1 MLDTILLSTF
11 NELLEYCLINN
22 YMKYIKNLL
31 TILNQLKV
39 YHWQTTSY
47 AQHKALGKAYNALN
61 VLIDNFIEVYMGKY
75 GRIEAKGGSTTVD
88 LFNTDQ
94 LPIDGFVNN
103 AVEYIVALEIPDKNA
118 DTDLMNIRDEMLAEL
133 NKLKYLL
140 TLE

>member
-1 MLDTILLSTF
+1 MLDVTRLKTF
-11 NELLEYCLINN
+11 NEHLKFCSVNN
-22 YMKYIKNLL
+22 NMKYIKNLL

-47 AQHKALGKAYNALN
+47 AQHKALGKAYDNLSE
-61 VLIDNFIEVYMGKY
+61 LIDQFIEVYMGKY
-75 GRIEAKGGSTTVD
+75 GRIEAASGSTTID

-94 LPIDGFVNN
+94 LPVDGFVNN
-103 AVEYIVALEIPDKNA
+103 AVDYLITLEIPDKNS

-133 NKLKYLL
+133 NRLKYLL